1 MCLVSC
7 QSLTQSAD
15 LIGRRKH
22 DNAVLKCG
30 WHSKASNMLLHVVG
44 HLINTT
50 HHWSFRY
57 RDCLSGNNTWASIIS
72 LLVVVEVLL
81 DFIYGTVSEQDTN
94 ITSKEL
100 KYWNEMT
107 EPWGLHLMLTQL
119 IQTFEICLR
128 FSLYSSSDVVPSALA
143 ITLFFPRKNL
153 ESLNSDLI
161 SFKKVFLMFSTEKTQ
176 RKAYLSTH
184 SLTCQL
190 IVCISIP
197 DRQRLL
203 QAGFWLLPLRRGY
216 PCHLGLSSQSW
227 WVTLTKRWEIS
238 ITFKC
243 HIENIGSQSDS
254 LYSPTFDLLD
264 LGMFAEG
271 DWAAFLGTKKNS
283 ERGEQSFKVK
293 LA

>member
-1 MCLVSC
+1 
-7 QSLTQSAD
+7 
-15 LIGRRKH
+15 
-22 DNAVLKCG
+22 
-30 WHSKASNMLLHVVG
+30 
-44 HLINTT
+44 
-50 HHWSFRY
+50 
-57 RDCLSGNNTWASIIS
+57 

-107 EPWGLHLMLTQL
+107 ESWGLHLMLTQL

-143 ITLFFPRKNL
+143 MTLFFPRKNL

-190 IVCISIP
+190 IICISIP

-203 QAGFWLLPLRRGY
+203 QASFWLLPLRRGY
-216 PCHLGLSSQSW
+216 PCHLDLSSQSW

-238 ITFKC
+238 TIFKC
-243 HIENIGSQSDS
+243 HIQNIGSQSDS

-271 DWAAFLGTKKNS
+271 GLSCLSRNKKKFKL
-283 ERGEQSFKVK
+283 RGEQSFKVK